1 MEFNY
6 DKYVPDGYKCRD
18 SAESYGNILLSYL
31 ERENRNCIVFYT
43 VDYAVYRRK
52 NSLFIIF
59 YSYSFVSEKLD
70 KIDTKTVRNNVNEY
84 IRTVKSSNMQGIR
97 STYLNKKL
105 NTFHIKDIINII

>member
-18 SAESYGNILLSYL
+18 SESCGNIILSYL
-31 ERENRNCIVFYT
+31 ERENRNCIVYYT

-70 KIDTKTVRNNVNEY
+70 KIDTKTVRNNINEY
-84 IRTVKSSNMQGIR
+84 IQLVKSSNMQGIR
-97 STYLNKKL
+97 STYLNKK
-105 NTFHIKDIINII
+105 NKYISYKRYY

>member
-18 SAESYGNILLSYL
+18 SESYGNIILSYL
-31 ERENRNCIVFYT
+31 DRENRNCIVYYT
-43 VDYAVYRRK
+43 VDYVVYRRK

-59 YSYSFVSEKLD
+59 YSYSFVSEYLE
-70 KIDTKTVRNNVNEY
+70 KIDIKTVRNNVNEY
-84 IRTVKSSNMQGIR
+84 IQLVKSSNMQRII
-97 STYLNKKL
+97 STYLNKKI

>member
-18 SAESYGNILLSYL
+18 SESYGNILLSYL

-59 YSYSFVSEKLD
+59 YSYSFVSENLD

>member
-1 MEFNY
+1 MQYIE
-6 DKYVPDGYKCRD
+6 
-18 SAESYGNILLSYL
+18 E
-31 ERENRNCIVFYT
+31 
-43 VDYAVYRRK
+43 K